1 MLDPGSTVA
10 FDFAD
15 FLDPFGP
22 FWTIHL
28 EGVSEFKPFN
38 GVVTA
43 AWDPES

>member
-22 FWTIHL
+22 FLDHPPGRRV
-28 EGVSEFKPFN
+28 GVQTLQWRCHRRLGS
-38 GVVTA
+38 
-43 AWDPES
+43 